1 MTDDFISLSYF
12 IYWTRTNK
20 DNGATKY
27 IIGSHRDKYADTNNE
42 KILEVKPGSII
53 AGDWMGLHSGNSK
66 MQDSERLITMIRFG
80 KKINQS
86 YMQTKSYYF
95 F

>member
-1 MTDDFISLSYF
+1 MKIESSDFK
-12 IYWTRTNK
+12 TN
-20 DNGATKY
+20 
-27 IIGSHRDKYADTNNE
+27 
-42 KILEVKPGSII
+42 ILEVDAGTLI

-66 MQDSERLITMIRFG
+66 MEDNERLITMIRFG